1 MWMLWALACAPG
13 KIEMGSG
20 SDELHTALYVTIP
33 DDGDQRRAALLLSNS
48 KIRCDARG
56 VDFTRGFGLAAVPES
71 GIGGDTGFF
80 PGDTETGETGE
91 TGETK
96 VDLEERAAVAEELTI
111 AMTRENSRIV
121 LIELLSFR
129 QEDWTGY
136 YPLDAEA
143 SPSVL
148 DDLSPRVGVGT
159 YYGVNEAEAIL
170 DDGLLRSYEVTDLDF
185 ATRIGAPGQVEITR
199 SRNGDIWGK
208 FNMNQV
214 NVSGSFHAEQCD
226 VAYEDSVIRVFEN
239 LLSFNAF

>member
-1 MWMLWALACAPG
+1 MWMLWGLACAPG
-13 KIEMGSG
+13 KIEISSG
-20 SDELHTALYVTIP
+20 TDELHTALYVTIP
-33 DDGDQRRAALLLSNS
+33 EDGDQRRAALLLSNS
-48 KIRCDARG
+48 KMRCDARG
-56 VDFTRGFGLAAVPES
+56 IDFTNPFGLGVVPDS
-71 GIGGDTGFF
+71 GIGGDTGFGGGDSDSD
-80 PGDTETGETGE
+80 PETGDTQL
-91 TGETK
+91 
-96 VDLEERAAVAEELTI
+96 DLEERVAVAEELTI
-111 AMTRENSRIV
+111 ALTRENSRIV

-129 QEDWTGY
+129 QEDWAGY

-143 SPSVL
+143 SPSLL
-148 DDLSPRVGVGT
+148 DDLNPRVGVGT
-159 YYGVNEAEAIL
+159 YYGVNEAEAVL

-214 NVSGSFHAEQCD
+214 NVSGKFHAEQCD